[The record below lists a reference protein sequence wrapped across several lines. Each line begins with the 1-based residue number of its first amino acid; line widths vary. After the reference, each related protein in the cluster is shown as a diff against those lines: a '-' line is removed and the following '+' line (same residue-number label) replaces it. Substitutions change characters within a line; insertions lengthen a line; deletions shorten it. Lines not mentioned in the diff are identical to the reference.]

1 MIEQSIIDN
10 AIYEKYI
17 APTKLKSK
25 RFIGIEIEMPIVN
38 LNKAPVEEEI
48 IFKMS
53 AAFCGRFGFR
63 VISRDADGN
72 ANSMQDEIT
81 GDDLSFDCCYSNLEL
96 SLGKGGNL
104 HQIKERFDK
113 YYTFINEFFAEY
125 NYTLTG
131 MGINPYY
138 NINRNKP
145 IPNERYRMLYHHLH
159 SYKKY
164 ENNGFAFHRF
174 PAFGTF
180 TSASQVQ
187 IDIFYEDL
195 IPVINTFGR
204 LEPFKSLLFS
214 NSLLP
219 DEPDLLCARNMLWE
233 RSMQGYNPH
242 NIGMF
247 DYDLKDI
254 ADLVEYIKST
264 SIYCTMRNGKY
275 INFEPV
281 PINEYL
287 KLNKVRGEYFDGSEY
302 REIEFE
308 PCLEDLEYLR
318 TFKFEDLTY
327 RGTIEFRSVCCQ
339 PIADSMSV
347 AAFHIGLL
355 ERVQEL
361 QGLLNS
367 DNVLYSHGYSA
378 SELQR
383 MFAKRS
389 LPDFAD
395 KEKLV
400 QVLLRILDLS
410 ASGLKQRGMNEEVF
424 LAPLYDRARILS
436 NPAKDMLKGMNN
448 GIPIEHYIRE
458 YSRLQRDSYV

>member
-1 MIEQSIIDN
+1 MEQSTIDK

-17 APTKLKSK
+17 APTKSKSR
-25 RFIGIEIEMPIVN
+25 RFIGIEIEMPVVN
-38 LNKAPVEEEI
+38 LNREPVEEKAVFE
-48 IFKMS
+48 MS
-53 AAFCGRFGFR
+53 KAFCSYFGFEE
-63 VISRDADGN
+63 IGYDADGN
-72 ANSMQDEIT
+72 AYSMQDNVT
-81 GDDLSFDCCYSNLEL
+81 GDNLSFDCCYSNLEL
-96 SLGKGGNL
+96 SLGKGENL
-104 HQIKERFDK
+104 HQIKKRFDA
-113 YYTFINEFFAEY
+113 YYTFINEFFSKY

-145 IPNERYRMLYHHLH
+145 IQNERYRMLYHHLH

-164 ENNGFAFHRF
+164 ENNGFAFHDF

-187 IDIFYEDL
+187 IDIVYDDL
-195 IPVINTFGR
+195 ISVINTFGK

-214 NSLLP
+214 NSLMR
-219 DEPDLLCARNMLWE
+219 DNSELLCTRNMLWE

-247 DYDLKDI
+247 EYELKNIDDLI
-254 ADLVEYIKST
+254 EYIKST
-264 SIYCTMRNGKY
+264 SIYCTMRDGKY

-287 KLNKVRGEYFDGSEY
+287 KRDEITGEYFDGRQY
-302 REIEFE
+302 KEIKFK
-308 PCLEDLEYLR
+308 PCLDDLEHLR

-327 RGTIEFRSVCCQ
+327 RGTIEFRSTCCQ
-339 PIADSMSV
+339 PISESMSV

-361 QGLLNS
+361 QGLLDA
-367 DNVLYSHGYSA
+367 DNVIYSHGYSA

-383 MFAKRS
+383 MLSKNT
-389 LPDFAD
+389 LPDFVD
-395 KEKLV
+395 EDSLV
-400 QVLLRILDLS
+400 KVLFRILELS
-410 ASGLKQRGMNEEVF
+410 ESGLKERGMNEEIF
-424 LAPLYDRARILS
+424 LQPLFERAKNLT
-436 NPAKDMLKGMNN
+436 NPAKCMLDGLNKG
-448 GIPIEHYIRE
+448 ISLEHYINE
-458 YSRLQRDSYV
+458 YSLLQR